1 MLDSQVLLSSFF
13 FLLEQYNYFSAL
25 KTRTIQF
32 FYTGFF
38 CHFIL
43 VLFQIQRFLRGNTV
57 IIIHLMLF
65 FKQKHGGA
73 CVTHQR
79 VDTPRVVQASMLG
92 HPAIRHHLLGQCL
105 EDLGALNMV
114 VWCVYHNDRQFDTD
128 NYFFI
133 FFTFFLSLSSLSF
146 APAPVKF
153 QNNPFNFFSFTFSPY
168 AFDYYFFLYFRIGY
182 KIINDFQFHPL
193 LFF

>member
-13 FLLEQYNYFSAL
+13 YQDSGITLVPL
-25 KTRTIQF
+25 KTRTIQL
-32 FYTGFF
+32 FYTSIF

-57 IIIHLMLF
+57 IIIHLILF

-79 VDTPRVVQASMLG
+79 VDTPRVVQASMSG

-146 APAPVKF
+146 APAPAKF

-168 AFDYYFFLYFRIGY
+168 AFDYYFFYILEQAI
-182 KIINDFQFHPL
+182 KL
-193 LFF
+193 